1 MSHPQPPSSH
11 HACAAFNQIVN
22 QPSPLAHAHLGY
34 AEMESIERELG
45 ESLEW
50 ERLDDRVAS
59 RIAIYRPG
67 TIKDEDI
74 RDERRDWPIENLLKF
89 KSVFSNGL
97 AD

>member
-34 AEMESIERELG
+34 AEMESIDRELG

-59 RIAIYRPG
+59 RIAITDRALSKTKIYVMNAETG
-67 TIKDEDI
+67 
-74 RDERRDWPIENLLKF
+74 LLKTY
-89 KSVFSNGL
+89 
-97 AD
+97 